1 MTVIVVFSHSIE
13 WRCHYFSSTMCTRL
27 PHVWCKTTYEA
38 RRVNSCWENAE
49 YWRLRHSYL
58 NLMLQ
63 RLIAL
68 ISPKWGK
75 LPWQQYGRWGD
86 EMRRGTRRG
95 EETQSSIK
103 TLRFWSWFLT
113 AKWVGVIQVQHTQ
126 THRQHDMTQTHDT
139 PMTDSSCTD
148 ARTYCTFCWENRFRK
163 TVWTY
168 IVCRCVHVC
177 VHTCRYCCAYVQ
189 LLSFSRF
196 FPPFLFSVFHF
207 SSFLFQP
214 PKTSSIKLKFSL
226 TKFSLVTL
234 FYYTVHL
241 PVLAMYQYGIPMC
254 FELSRRTLLATE
266 KVWLLRPQ
274 SKTISSE
281 LLSKPDWWKQQRL
294 FTAMLRRILSPCS
307 SLVIQTGS
315 RKQLRQCLSQ
325 RNLSKLPSSFE
336 NVLGGSAAVTNSELT
351 FYDGGCMGNLT
362 EASAVCSQGGTV
374 VHATIASGR
383 TEGDYLMFTVEY
395 RARSYAFGRIPK
407 TTKRREMHNVD
418 EEILVARVIDRAVR
432 PLFKDDYLSEVQMI
446 VTAHAAGEIEINKN
460 IKKCD
465 DIEQSRTE

>member
-1 MTVIVVFSHSIE
+1 
-13 WRCHYFSSTMCTRL
+13 
-27 PHVWCKTTYEA
+27 
-38 RRVNSCWENAE
+38 
-49 YWRLRHSYL
+49 
-58 NLMLQ
+58 
-63 RLIAL
+63 
-68 ISPKWGK
+68 
-75 LPWQQYGRWGD
+75 
-86 EMRRGTRRG
+86 
-95 EETQSSIK
+95 
-103 TLRFWSWFLT
+103 
-113 AKWVGVIQVQHTQ
+113 
-126 THRQHDMTQTHDT
+126 
-139 PMTDSSCTD
+139 
-148 ARTYCTFCWENRFRK
+148 
-163 TVWTY
+163 
-168 IVCRCVHVC
+168 
-177 VHTCRYCCAYVQ
+177 
-189 LLSFSRF
+189 
-196 FPPFLFSVFHF
+196 
-207 SSFLFQP
+207 
-214 PKTSSIKLKFSL
+214 
-226 TKFSLVTL
+226 
-234 FYYTVHL
+234 
-241 PVLAMYQYGIPMC
+241 
-254 FELSRRTLLATE
+254 
-266 KVWLLRPQ
+266 
-274 SKTISSE
+274 
-281 LLSKPDWWKQQRL
+281 
-294 FTAMLRRILSPCS
+294 MLRRILSPCS

-465 DIEQSRTE
+465 NIEQSRTE